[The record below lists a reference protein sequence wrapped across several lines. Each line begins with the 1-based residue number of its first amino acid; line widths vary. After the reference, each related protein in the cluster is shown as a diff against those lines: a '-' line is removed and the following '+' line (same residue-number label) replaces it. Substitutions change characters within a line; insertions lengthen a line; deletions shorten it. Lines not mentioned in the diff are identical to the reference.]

1 MPRPN
6 HPRWVRHSD
15 GPQTPCGSRNL
26 VLDGFRSG
34 PAAPW
39 VWTLDERLVRTAVRQ
54 HFAREIRR
62 AERELEALTVAAAAA
77 AVVETESL
85 LKDAQ

>member
-15 GPQTPCGSRNL
+15 APRARCGSRNL
-26 VLDGFRSG
+26 ALGGFRSG

-39 VWTLDERLVRTAVRQ
+39 VWTLDERLVRTAIRQ
-54 HFAREIRR
+54 HFAREIRQ

-77 AVVETESL
+77 AVIEAESL